1 MGSEQSSDMLGVV
14 PGKIPLTVA
23 WRMHWQ
29 GSDRRQEAILPSVD
43 TGSVFLVPSVFRG
56 HFAGEQ
62 DTPAPALKQ
71 LIAEWRSWEARDASS
86 LG

>member
-43 TGSVFLVPSVFRG
+43 TVSVFLVPSVFRG
-56 HFAGEQ
+56 TLLVSKTHQ
-62 DTPAPALKQ
+62 PL
-71 LIAEWRSWEARDASS
+71 LSS
-86 LG
+86 S